1 MNSNRIASFERLITN
16 NTLPMTRLFSLSIIL
31 LVFTTSCVQDK
42 KTNDTLNDFS
52 TNDLSLENKIA
63 QLELDNAMKDSVINE
78 SLAFFNEIKD
88 NLETIGIRRDAIR
101 DLSSNPEVAGEDK
114 TWIIEEIQHINYLR
128 EENANKVKRMRSKIK
143 ENGLKINELELMI
156 ESLVKDIQW
165 KDEQITLLQGE
176 LNTLDKEYSILFD
189 SYQEQALI
197 VDELKDEMST
207 VYYAYGTIKE
217 LSENGVIEKKNGFL
231 GIGKKTSL
239 KNDINDQYF
248 TKINASKTTKIG
260 IEGVGVHFVTNHP
273 MNSYSI
279 SEEGNKSIVQILDA
293 SEFWK
298 ISKYLVVTVD

>member
-1 MNSNRIASFERLITN
+1 LNSINITSFKQLTTN
-16 NTLPMTRLFSLSIIL
+16 TKISMTRLLSLSIIL
-31 LVFTTSCVQDK
+31 LFFATSCVQDQ
-42 KTNDTLNDFS
+42 KTDDNS
-52 TNDLSLENKIA
+52 TGFTSNDLSLENKIA

-78 SLAFFNEIKD
+78 SLSFFNEIKA

-101 DLSSNPEVAGEDK
+101 ELSSNPEVSNDDK
-114 TWIIEEIQHINYLR
+114 SWIIEEIQHINYLR
-128 EENANKVKRMRSKIK
+128 EENANKVKRMRAQVK

-176 LNTLDKEYSILFD
+176 LNNLDKEYSALFD
-189 SYQEQALI
+189 SYQEQAIL
-197 VDELKDEMST
+197 VDGLKEEMNT
-207 VYYAYGTIKE
+207 VYYAYGTIEE
-217 LSENGVIEKKNGFL
+217 LSENGVVEKKNGFL

-248 TKINASKTTKIG
+248 TKVNATKVSTIN
-260 IEGVGVHFVTNHP
+260 IEGIGVHFVTNHP
-273 MNSYSI
+273 TTSYTI
-279 SEEGNKSIVQILDA
+279 KESESRTVIEILDA

>member
-1 MNSNRIASFERLITN
+1 MN
-16 NTLPMTRLFSLSIIL
+16 RLFSLSIIL
-31 LVFTTSCVQDK
+31 LIFTTSCVQDK
-42 KTNDTLNDFS
+42 NTDDASNDFAS
-52 TNDLSLENKIA
+52 ADLSLENKIA

-101 DLSSNPEVAGEDK
+101 DLSSNPEVSSDDK
-114 TWIIEEIQHINYLR
+114 SWIIEEIQHINYLR
-128 EENANKVKRMRSKIK
+128 EENANKVKRMRAQVK

-176 LNTLDKEYSILFD
+176 LNNLDKEYSALFD

-197 VDELKDEMST
+197 VDGLKDEMNT
-207 VYYAYGTIKE
+207 VYYAYGTIEE

-248 TKINASKTTKIG
+248 TKINTTKTSKISIAG
-260 IEGVGVHFVTNHP
+260 ISVHFVTNHP
-273 MNSYSI
+273 NNSYTI
-279 SEEGNKSIVQILDA
+279 TEVGNKSIIEILDA